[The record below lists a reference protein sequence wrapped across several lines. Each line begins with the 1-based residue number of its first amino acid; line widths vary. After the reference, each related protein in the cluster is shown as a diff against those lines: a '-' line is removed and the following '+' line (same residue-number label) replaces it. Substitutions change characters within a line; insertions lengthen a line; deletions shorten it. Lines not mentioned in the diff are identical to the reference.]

1 MDWGIHRKMLLA
13 ALVALLLS
21 PSQAQAKPATPVV
34 QPASGK
40 EMCAALMPVDFTR
53 AGVPVSGLLNANTD
67 DNDSAYCV
75 YDSKAGKV
83 EFDIFYPAGDSPVA
97 VKGVEKTVL
106 AEVGG
111 KFTPVPLPGADSA
124 QTNLAVPGKQP
135 SASIAVR
142 KNAAVFTVN
151 IPQGPNA
158 RQQLLTLA
166 QTVLSRLEH

>member
-1 MDWGIHRKMLLA
+1 MSFATVLFG
-13 ALVALLLS
+13 LLLS
-21 PSQAQAKPATPVV
+21 LSLPQTKSSAPVV

-53 AGVPVSGLLNANTD
+53 AGVPVSALLNANTD

-75 YDSKAGKV
+75 YDGKTGKV
-83 EFDIFYPAGDSPVA
+83 EFDIFYPAGDKPDA

-124 QTNLAVPGKQP
+124 QISLAVPGKQP

-142 KNAAVFTVN
+142 KSAAVFTVN

-166 QTVLSRLEH
+166 QTVLTRLEH